1 MLYVDRQGA
10 SFPIGCMLPR
20 IVRLSREQREVG
32 VKQIV
37 KLPTRNKYAVSGI
50 KEIYERIYK
59 KRKTHA
65 IARAFAANTSSLL
78 IEKLRKSFKVE

>member
-1 MLYVDRQGA
+1 MQTVLYVDRQGA

-37 KLPTRNKYAVSGI
+37 EQPARNECQVG
-50 KEIYERIYK
+50 R
-59 KRKTHA
+59 TNA
-65 IARAFAANTSSLL
+65 IVNEYTIVFGG
-78 IEKLRKSFKVE
+78 VQ